1 MAHHSNERVID
12 YDQFV
17 KDPLAFIDKY
27 PHQFLLLKKG
37 KKLNSVAVAAALY
50 ERVIEKL
57 NIDWSKNNG

>member
-17 KDPLAFIDKY
+17 KDPLGFIEKY

-37 KKLNSVAVAAALY
+37 KKLKSVAVPAALY
-50 ERVIEKL
+50 EHVIEKL
-57 NIDWSKNNG
+57 SIDWSKK